1 MADTMRR
8 SAAFSGP
15 ATPGPGVSGD
25 VRPYLRQGQLARRW
39 LLSPRTLEAW
49 RLHGKGP
56 AWFKIG
62 GRVLYSLAEVM
73 AFEAASRRGG

>member
-8 SAAFSGP
+8 SATSSGP
-15 ATPGPGVSGD
+15 ATPGPGLSGD
-25 VRPYLRQGQLARRW
+25 TRSYLRQRQLAQRW
-39 LLSPRTLEAW
+39 SLSVRTLEAW

-56 AWFKIG
+56 AWLKIG
-62 GRVLYSLAEVM
+62 GRVLYPLVDVE